1 MMFEEYRLKV
11 QGRLSA
17 CRETIRSYQAMAAA
31 AARWIPS
38 VVLQSECQ
46 TALDILD
53 RLEERLDR
61 KLVVTLIGPSGSGKS
76 TLLNALAQNDGLS
89 AVGINRPTTK
99 EIVVFCQAA
108 ADAEV
113 LVTEVGRDQVAVRSS
128 AAAGALK
135 NVILVDS
142 PDMDSTESKTYR
154 PVLEKAISQSDILIC
169 VLNAENPK
177 RRDTIVFLK
186 PFVDYYPGSLLYVV
200 LNHCDR
206 LQEEELKQSILPD
219 LQQHLQTAWQK
230 KVDTVF
236 CISARSHLENP
247 QWPDGE
253 KPLHKFDQYRQLQD
267 EIFGTLNQGSRF
279 VDSRIE
285 RAQHL
290 VALIRN
296 SAGSAVAGIR
306 AKLERIRDDILRLEL
321 EARTSAVRAMKAAGG
336 EMLTGIHA
344 MFYQKLAG
352 RWWGPV
358 GWLVALWARFLMA
371 GAGVLATLRFGN
383 PMVQLWG
390 LLSSLVR
397 LRKTRHAVAEAS
409 SGGDLYP
416 ILLKYRYT
424 IQQTWPEIAGRM
436 VAAGFNSSVR
446 NLANMMP
453 DDKELGQRLTSGWKT
468 TLNSVMDRR
477 AAALSGFLLQ
487 LIFNAPT
494 LALMG
499 LFGYQSVKNFLFQN
513 TLPSGYFLHAG
524 ISIVMVWLLSFV
536 LLQIIIRFAG
546 GRNLLDRAFDR
557 LIKDTS
563 AGETELLSSSLINEI
578 DTILLLEDK

>member
-1 MMFEEYRLKV
+1 MFEEYRLKA
-11 QGRLSA
+11 QGQLSA
-17 CRETIRSYQAMAAA
+17 CRETILSYQQMAAG

-38 VVLQSECQ
+38 VALQSECQ
-46 TALDILD
+46 TALNILD
-53 RLEERLDR
+53 QLEERLDR
-61 KLVVTLIGPSGSGKS
+61 RLVVTLIGPSGAGKS
-76 TLLNALAQNDGLS
+76 TLLNALAQHDGLS

-108 ADAEV
+108 ADAEF
-113 LVTEVGRDQVAVRSS
+113 LVTELGNDQVALRSS
-128 AAAGALK
+128 AAADALK

-142 PDMDSTESKTYR
+142 PDMDSTESQTYR
-154 PVLEKAISQSDILIC
+154 PILEQAINQSDILIC

-186 PFVDYYPGSLLYVV
+186 QFVDYYPGSLLYVV
-200 LNHCDR
+200 LNRCDR

-230 KVDTVF
+230 KVDAVF
-236 CISARSHLENP
+236 CISARSHLQNP
-247 QWPDGE
+247 HWPEGE
-253 KPLHKFDQYRQLQD
+253 KPLHKFDQYRQLHD
-267 EIFGTLNQGSRF
+267 EIFDTLNQSSRL

-296 SAGSAVAGIR
+296 SAGSAVAGVRENLTRIR
-306 AKLERIRDDILRLEL
+306 ADILRLEL
-321 EARTSAVRAMKAAGG
+321 EARTSAVKAMKATGG

-344 MFYQKLAG
+344 MFYQKLTG

-383 PMVQLWG
+383 PLVQLWG

-397 LRKTRHAVAEAS
+397 LRKTRQAVAEAS
-409 SGGDLYP
+409 SGGDLHP

-424 IQQTWPEIAGRM
+424 IQQTWPEIAGQM

-446 NLANMMP
+446 SLTNMLP

-468 TLNSVMDRR
+468 TLDSVMDRR
-477 AAALSGFLLQ
+477 AASLSGFLLQ
-487 LIFNAPT
+487 LFFNSPT

-513 TLPSGYFLHAG
+513 TLPSGYFLHAV
-524 ISIVMVWLLSFV
+524 ISIVIVWLLSFV
-536 LLQIIIRFAG
+536 LLQIIVRFAG
-546 GRNLLDRAFDR
+546 GRSLLDRAFDR
-557 LIKDTS
+557 LIKDTG
-563 AGETELLSSSLINEI
+563 AGDQELLSSSLINEI

>member
-1 MMFEEYRLKV
+1 MMFEEYRLKA

-17 CRETIRSYQAMAAA
+17 CREIIRSYQAMAAGA
-31 AARWIPS
+31 SRWIPS
-38 VVLQSECQ
+38 VALQSECQ
-46 TALDILD
+46 TALNILD

-76 TLLNALAQNDGLS
+76 TLLNALAQHDGLS

-99 EIVVFCQAA
+99 EIVAFCQAA
-108 ADAEV
+108 ADAEF
-113 LVTEVGRDQVAVRSS
+113 LVAELGNDQVAVRSS
-128 AAAGALK
+128 AAADALK

-142 PDMDSTESKTYR
+142 PDMDSTESRTYR
-154 PVLEKAISQSDILIC
+154 PVLEQ
-169 VLNAENPK
+169 
-177 RRDTIVFLK
+177 
-186 PFVDYYPGSLLYVV
+186 YPGSLLYVV
-200 LNHCDR
+200 LNRCDR
-206 LQEEELKQSILPD
+206 LQEVELKQSILPD
-219 LQQHLQTAWQK
+219 LQQHLQSAWQK
-230 KVDTVF
+230 KVDAVF
-236 CISARSHLENP
+236 CISARSHLEDP
-247 QWPDGE
+247 QWPEGE
-253 KPLHKFDQYRQLQD
+253 KPLHKFDQYRQLHD
-267 EIFGTLNQGSRF
+267 EIFGTLNQSSRI

-296 SAGSAVAGIR
+296 SAESAVAGIR
-306 AKLERIRDDILRLEL
+306 EKLERIRADILRLEL
-321 EARTSAVRAMKAAGG
+321 EARTSAVRAMKEAGG

-344 MFYQKLAG
+344 MLYQKLAG

-383 PMVQLWG
+383 PLVQLWG

-397 LRKTRHAVAEAS
+397 LRKARQAVAEAS
-409 SGGDLYP
+409 SGGDLHP
-416 ILLKYRYT
+416 ILVKYRYT

-446 NLANMMP
+446 SLTNMLP

-468 TLNSVMDRR
+468 TLDSVMDRR
-477 AAALSGFLLQ
+477 ATALSGFLLQ
-487 LIFNAPT
+487 LIFNTPT

-524 ISIVMVWLLSFV
+524 ISIVIVWLLSFV
-536 LLQIIIRFAG
+536 LLQIIVRFAG
-546 GRNLLDRAFDR
+546 GRSMLDRTFDR
-557 LIKDTS
+557 LIKDTG
-563 AGETELLSSSLINEI
+563 AGDTELLSSSLINEI
-578 DTILLLEDK
+578 DTILLIEDK